1 MKICIFGAGAVGSM
15 IGGELAR
22 AGQDVTLITRGP
34 HLKAMQENGLT
45 VNMNGTEHHTRPA
58 CTDDPNAPG
67 IQDFIIFTVKAH
79 QAADAAEQASPL
91 MGPDTTIVAAQ
102 NGVPWWYFYATGDAY
117 EGHRLKSVDADRRI
131 WSTIGPERVLGGMIN
146 GSCGMP
152 KPGYI
157 NHTQKYRALTIGEP
171 AGSNNCRASE
181 RCEAL
186 ASAFAK
192 TDIDMPVATDIRH
205 VVWTKLLSN
214 AAGSMLCVLT
224 RGTQGETAS
233 DPACRALAANIM
245 REAGAIAAALGI
257 DLNREIAAKI
267 ADEGPRKSPH
277 KPSTLQ
283 DLEGGKAMEVDDI
296 VGAVAEIGRLV
307 GVDSPMIEAI
317 YTLLRRTAE
326 VAGCYPGD
334 GSFNLV
340 PRS

>member
-22 AGQDVTLITRGP
+22 VGQEVTLITRGP
-34 HLKAMQENGLT
+34 HLKAIQENGLT

-58 CTDDPNAPG
+58 CTDDPGAPG
-67 IQDFIIFTVKAH
+67 TQDFVIFTVKAH
-79 QAADAAEQASPL
+79 QAADAAEQAAPL

-102 NGVPWWYFYATGDAY
+102 NGVPWWYFHATGDSF

-131 WSTIGPERVLGGMIN
+131 WYAIDPERVLGGMIN
-146 GSCGMP
+146 GSCGIS
-152 KPGYI
+152 KPGYV

-171 AGSNNCRASE
+171 AGSGSD

-186 ASAFAK
+186 AGAFAK

-214 AAGSMLCVLT
+214 IAGSMLCVLT

-233 DPACRALAANIM
+233 DPACRALAASIM
-245 REAGAIAAALGI
+245 REAGTIAAALDI
-257 DLNREIAAKI
+257 DLSREITAKI
-267 ADEGPRKSPH
+267 ADEGPRNSPH

-283 DLEGGKAMEVDDI
+283 DLEAGKAMEVDDI

-307 GVDSPMIEAI
+307 GVESPMIETI

-340 PRS
+340 PRA

>member
-22 AGQDVTLITRGP
+22 ASQDVTLITRGP
-34 HLKAMQENGLT
+34 HLRAMQENGLT
-45 VNMNGTEHHTRPA
+45 VNMNGTEHHTRPT
-58 CTDDPNAPG
+58 CTDDPGEPG
-67 IQDFIIFTVKAH
+67 IQDFVIFTVKAH
-79 QAADAAEQASPL
+79 QAADAAEQAAPL

-102 NGVPWWYFYATGDAY
+102 NGVPWWYFYGTGDDY
-117 EGHRLKSVDADRRI
+117 ENHRLKSIDADRRI
-131 WSTIGPERVLGGMIN
+131 WNAIGPERVLGGMIN
-146 GSCGMP
+146 GSCGIA
-152 KPGYI
+152 KPGYV

-171 AGSNNCRASE
+171 SSSGSD

-214 AAGSMLCVLT
+214 VAGSMICVLT
-224 RGTQGETAS
+224 RGAQGETAS
-233 DPACRALAANIM
+233 DPSCRALAANIM
-245 REAGAIAAALGI
+245 REAGVIAAALGI
-257 DLNREIAAKI
+257 DLSREIAAKI
-267 ADEGPRKSPH
+267 ADEGPRNSPH

-283 DLEGGKAMEVDDI
+283 DLEAGKAMEIDDI

-307 GVDSPMIEAI
+307 GVESPMIEAI

-334 GSFNLV
+334 GSFTLI
-340 PRS
+340 PRA